1 MGYSSTITSELD
13 GHQWLLYTPAAIIPG
28 WNTGTPEMKGLV
40 GPRDGPDVWK
50 KRKIFV
56 PTRIGILDY
65 PVGGIGAILTM
76 LSQPGDFHPRTGHE
90 GLAMGT

>member
-1 MGYSSTITSELD
+1 ME
-13 GHQWLLYTPAAIIPG
+13 
-28 WNTGTPEMKGLV
+28 GLV
-40 GPRDGPDVWK
+40 GPRDSLDIWK

-56 PTRIGILDY
+56 PIKIGIPDY

-90 GLAMGT
+90 GSAMGT